1 LGFTPDEAQ
10 SRYGFHA
17 IDLNLSDADMNKK
30 NDIQTRSGYYGGG
43 SN

>member
-1 LGFTPDEAQ
+1 
-10 SRYGFHA
+10 
-17 IDLNLSDADMNKK
+17 LNLSDADMNKK